1 MSPDFGAL
9 LQYTDADL
17 ASLLDSKLF
26 QSDRS
31 RKAGRPAANDDDVIF
46 HAFAFDRLCH
56 LQVPVVS
63 PSARYEAGAIARS
76 TDGLARIAA
85 SAYHGMVMATLT
97 KSEAL
102 AALAWLIDAGADEA
116 IGEGPFDRLGAAPPA
131 PEPRSVIA
139 PTPTGRQNAPNPV
152 PMAQPRRP
160 DAMLQGKSEDVGAA
174 MELAARCNTLEELRA
189 ALDGFHGL
197 ELRKLATR
205 TVFSDGNP
213 SSRIMFVG
221 EAPGREED
229 RMGLPFVGR
238 AGKLLDAMLK
248 SIGLDRGSAYIT
260 NVLPWRP
267 PENRNPEATEVA
279 QCIPFLRRHIE
290 LVAPGIMILLG
301 AVAVRH
307 VLGLNEGIMKYR
319 GRWLEYRIGDA
330 MVPVM
335 PTLHPAYLLR
345 QPAHKKLAWRD
356 LQEIRSRIEAL
367 NLVPLV

>member
-1 MSPDFGAL
+1 M
-9 LQYTDADL
+9 
-17 ASLLDSKLF
+17 
-26 QSDRS
+26 
-31 RKAGRPAANDDDVIF
+31 AA
-46 HAFAFDRLCH
+46 
-56 LQVPVVS
+56 P
-63 PSARYEAGAIARS
+63 
-76 TDGLARIAA
+76 
-85 SAYHGMVMATLT
+85 T
-97 KSEAL
+97 KSEML
-102 AALAWLIDAGADEA
+102 AALAWLVEAGADEA
-116 IGEGPFDRLGAAPPA
+116 VAETPFDRLTGKLSTQPA
-131 PEPRSVIA
+131 DSV
-139 PTPTGRQNAPNPV
+139 PTPSSPTRQPV
-152 PMAQPRRP
+152 ARPTTLSRPKPP
-160 DAMLQGKSEDVGAA
+160 DAPAKPATGKTDDVGAA
-174 MELAARCNTLEELRA
+174 MELAARCNSLDELRA
-189 ALDGFHGL
+189 ALEGFHGL

-205 TVFSDGNP
+205 TVFADGNP
-213 SSRIMFVG
+213 ASRIMLIG

-301 AVAVRH
+301 AVSVRH

-319 GRWLEYRIGDA
+319 GRWLEYRIGDG

-345 QPAHKKLAWRD
+345 QPAHKRLAWRD
-356 LQEIRSRIEAL
+356 LQAIEGRIRELGLHRPA
-367 NLVPLV
+367 